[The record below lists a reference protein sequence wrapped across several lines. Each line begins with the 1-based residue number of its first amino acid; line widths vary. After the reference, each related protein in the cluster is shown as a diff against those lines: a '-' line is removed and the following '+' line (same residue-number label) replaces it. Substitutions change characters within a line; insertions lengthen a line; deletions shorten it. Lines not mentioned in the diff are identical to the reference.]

1 MRVKLKTLKNVVVE
15 LDLSPDTA
23 VKKVKEEGAASKHGK
38 SEGWDAEGMKLIYQ
52 GKIMDNAKELAS
64 YGVKEDEFMV
74 VMISKP
80 KKSAASEAPAAEVAT
95 PDVPA
100 PEPAAAPA
108 PAAPFLPDHEASIN
122 NLCDM
127 GFPRDSV
134 IAAMRAAFM
143 NADRAVEYLTN
154 GIPDQLVTQVGGGP
168 PTDVAISETSST
180 WEQLA
185 ASPAFRAE
193 IANIRDQVSRRP
205 FQDYHPTGSAATV
218 HA

>member
-95 PDVPA
+95 PEVPA
-100 PEPAAAPA
+100 PEPAVGPVGPAPA
-108 PAAPFLPDHEASIN
+108 PAAPNLPDHEASIN

-154 GIPDQLVTQVGGGP
+154 GTPDQLVTQVGGGS
-168 PTDVAISETSST
+168 PTDVEDKEDAVAALIEISRNRTE
-180 WEQLA
+180 
-185 ASPAFRAE
+185 
-193 IANIRDQVSRRP
+193 
-205 FQDYHPTGSAATV
+205 
-218 HA
+218 